1 MAEGVNFQIDNEFCN
16 RIYGGLFINIG
27 LLHLISVPD
36 PPAPVRNYRFFLT
49 LKIGKIAFTPEDFHK
64 MWAYPWRI
72 WVYPWRISWK
82 LKLNPQ
88 RIQYFFTLPLKK
100 SSIFITYPWR
110 IPWFLNRGVRIL
122 SAIAHCGSSVGTSQP
137 RHLMRRYRIP
147 GLGAFVIVK
156 RLKVSF

>member
-1 MAEGVNFQIDNEFCN
+1 MNSVIESM
-16 RIYGGLFINIG
+16 GGLFINIG

-49 LKIGKIAFTPEDFHK
+49 LRIGKIAFTPEDFHK

-72 WVYPWRISWK
+72 WVYPRRISWK

-88 RIQYFFTLPLKK
+88 RIQYFFTLPLKE
-100 SSIFITYPWR
+100 I
-110 IPWFLNRGVRIL
+110 LNFYNLPLENSMVPQPRGADIKCNSPLWVFCRNL
-122 SAIAHCGSSVGTSQP
+122 TT

>member
-36 PPAPVRNYRFFLT
+36 PPAPVRSYRFFLT

-72 WVYPWRISWK
+72 WVYP
-82 LKLNPQ
+82 
-88 RIQYFFTLPLKK
+88 
-100 SSIFITYPWR
+100 
-110 IPWFLNRGVRIL
+110 
-122 SAIAHCGSSVGTSQP
+122 
-137 RHLMRRYRIP
+137 
-147 GLGAFVIVK
+147 
-156 RLKVSF
+156 